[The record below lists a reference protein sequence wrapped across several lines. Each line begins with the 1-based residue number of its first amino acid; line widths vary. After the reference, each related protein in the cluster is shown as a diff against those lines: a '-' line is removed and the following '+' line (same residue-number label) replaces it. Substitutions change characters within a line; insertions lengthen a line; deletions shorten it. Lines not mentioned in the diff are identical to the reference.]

1 MSKKPNILN
10 EFINI
15 LKRKFP
21 SSIQSNS
28 QEMER
33 IIEEIRTHILDQA
46 DDLAGDN
53 PVSELH
59 IQMALDDFGD
69 PDDIASDFEGIM
81 LEEDRY
87 TSIEE
92 NEQETD
98 EIVNNNVFTSQSFLD
113 MKHELLQLIKEK
125 QKKQIYHALE
135 WILTGNCNITK
146 QERYSLIG
154 ELFNA
159 RPDYFKDKIY
169 KKFQKIL
176 RTSYQLY
183 PYELEQYI
191 IEKFTLLPEEI
202 IQTSFQGKFQLKIHV
217 LKGRFYITNRRLI
230 FHGKI
235 EPSVS
240 AIMFFRG
247 SVQLALPFAKNEIK
261 SLQIAMGAKF
271 SEKPCFG
278 LQYSLEKGYNIK
290 VQNNKV
296 IFNIPYD
303 FQKKY
308 TVRRKNVKIK
318 ITIQEPD
325 LTKQLQSIQILT
337 QILQN

>member
-10 EFINI
+10 EYITI
-15 LKRKFP
+15 LKLKLP
-21 SSIQSNS
+21 SQIQSNS
-28 QEMER
+28 QEKER

-59 IQMALDDFGD
+59 LQMALDDFGD
-69 PDDIASDFEGIM
+69 PDDIASDFENIM
-81 LEEDRY
+81 F
-87 TSIEE
+87 E
-92 NEQETD
+92 NKQET
-98 EIVNNNVFTSQSFLD
+98 EEVTSNITYTSQSFLD
-113 MKHELLQLIKEK
+113 MKHELLQLVKEK
-125 QKKQIYHALE
+125 RKKQIYRAME
-135 WILTGNCNITK
+135 WILTENCNMTK
-146 QERYSLIG
+146 HERYTIIG
-154 ELFNA
+154 ELFITN
-159 RPDYFKDKIY
+159 PDYFMDIIY

-176 RTSYQLY
+176 RVSNQLNSYD
-183 PYELEQYI
+183 LERYI
-191 IEKFTLLPEEI
+191 IEKFTLLPGEF

-217 LKGRFYITNRRLI
+217 LKGRFYITSRRLI

-247 SVQLALPFAKNEIK
+247 SVQLALPFAKAEIK

-290 VQNNKV
+290 VHNNTLL
-296 IFNIPYD
+296 FNISYD

-308 TVRRKNVKIK
+308 YVKRKNVKVK
-318 ITIQEPD
+318 ITIKEPD
-325 LTKQLQSIQILT
+325 LTKHLQSLQILNK
-337 QILQN
+337 ILQN